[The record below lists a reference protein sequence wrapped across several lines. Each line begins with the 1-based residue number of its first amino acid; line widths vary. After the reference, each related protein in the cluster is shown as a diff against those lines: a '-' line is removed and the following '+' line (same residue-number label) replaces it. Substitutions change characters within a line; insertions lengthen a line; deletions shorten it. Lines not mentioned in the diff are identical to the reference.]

1 MEAGIAAVFAATAF
15 VDGPPVAD
23 FEHQYAAF
31 VDVDHCVGV
40 ANGTDALELAL
51 RAAGVGPEGEVVIPA
66 NTFIATAEAVS
77 RIGAVPVLVD
87 CDDERLLIDPDQ
99 VEGAITDRT
108 QAVVPVHL
116 FGQLAPMERLAQVCG
131 DAGVPLVED
140 AAQSQG
146 ARLGGRGAGALGTV
160 AATSFYPG
168 KNLGAAGDAG
178 AVTTDDATIA
188 AEVRRLR
195 NHGSSTRYVHDVIG
209 MNSRLDTVQAVY
221 LRAKLDRLEKW
232 NELRVRAAARYD
244 SLLADVP
251 GVRRPLLG
259 ADGQHVWHLYVVRVA
274 ERDRVLAEL
283 GRAGVG
289 AGIHYPYPVH
299 LTGAYAHLGL
309 GPRDR
314 ARRGGRGRG
323 DPVAADAPAPDRGP
337 AGPRRRGARRRGGG
351 WPVVTT
357 LLVANDGGHLMQ
369 LHTLRPRL
377 GVGDDVVWVT
387 PRTPQT
393 ESLLAGQRVHWALPC
408 PPRDTRALAR
418 NALACRRLFADHDVS
433 LVVSTGA
440 ALALAVLPQARLR
453 GIETVYIE
461 SATRL
466 DAPSLSGRALAMV
479 PGITTFSQS
488 SALARGHWQF
498 LASPWELY
506 ETAPAAERPVR
517 SMVVSLG
524 TQDGYGFRRLLDR
537 LVPLVPEGA
546 EVLWQTG
553 GTDVT
558 GLGIDARE
566 RVPSEEMAAA
576 IRAADVVVAHAGTG
590 IALMALENGKC
601 PILVPRRAMHG
612 EHVDDHQLTIA
623 LELALRDLCI
633 SRDAD
638 SLKARDLVAAAS
650 RTVTKVTDPPP
661 LHISGVRI
669 PRQSR
674 RAGRSDRRCR
684 GDERLTWPY

>member
-1 MEAGIAAVFAATAF
+1 M
-15 VDGPPVAD
+15 
-23 FEHQYAAF
+23 
-31 VDVDHCVGV
+31 
-40 ANGTDALELAL
+40 
-51 RAAGVGPEGEVVIPA
+51 
-66 NTFIATAEAVS
+66 
-77 RIGAVPVLVD
+77 
-87 CDDERLLIDPDQ
+87 
-99 VEGAITDRT
+99 
-108 QAVVPVHL
+108 
-116 FGQLAPMERLAQVCG
+116 
-131 DAGVPLVED
+131 
-140 AAQSQG
+140 
-146 ARLGGRGAGALGTV
+146 
-160 AATSFYPG
+160 
-168 KNLGAAGDAG
+168 
-178 AVTTDDATIA
+178 
-188 AEVRRLR
+188 
-195 NHGSSTRYVHDVIG
+195 
-209 MNSRLDTVQAVY
+209 
-221 LRAKLDRLEKW
+221 
-232 NELRVRAAARYD
+232 
-244 SLLADVP
+244 
-251 GVRRPLLG
+251 
-259 ADGQHVWHLYVVRVA
+259 
-274 ERDRVLAEL
+274 
-283 GRAGVG
+283 
-289 AGIHYPYPVH
+289 
-299 LTGAYAHLGL
+299 
-309 GPRDR
+309 
-314 ARRGGRGRG
+314 
-323 DPVAADAPAPDRGP
+323 
-337 AGPRRRGARRRGGG
+337 
-351 WPVVTT
+351 TT

-393 ESLLAGQRVHWALPC
+393 ESLLAGERVHWALPC

-418 NALACRRLFADHDVS
+418 NAMACRALFTDHDVS

-537 LVPLVPEGA
+537 LVPLVPTDA

-576 IRAADVVVAHAGTG
+576 IRDADVVVAHAGTG

-669 PRQSR
+669 PRQRSR
-674 RAGRSDRRCR
+674 RAPAPAAGMGS
-684 GDERLTWPY
+684 GMGSGMASGVASGVATGLGTGMATGLGTVTEL